1 MLPIA
6 AELDLMI
13 NITGTSYFF
22 DRGRDRMTALNATAD
37 QLQAQISIGKRL
49 TDPSQDSAAWQRLQG
64 LVQAK
69 ADSGAYSANIDF
81 ARAVL
86 EQTDATLGS
95 IQTGLQRA
103 GELALQANNGALSV
117 QNRAVIADQ
126 LDALVADLTAL
137 GNTTDPRGLALFDAN
152 ARPIPVADGI
162 AVLANEDK
170 TRVFG
175 NVLTAITTFAGAL
188 RSSTSIASDAATAIA
203 AINAGTANVAN
214 VQGTVGAR
222 AARVELVADNA
233 AKAADL
239 TEVQR
244 KSVEDTDLTAAIT
257 DLQRTMTV
265 LQATQASFSKLTS
278 LSLFDY
284 LR

>member
-1 MLPIA
+1 M
-6 AELDLMI
+6 
-13 NITGTSYFF
+13 NNVTGTAYFF
-22 DRGRDRMTALNATAD
+22 DRGRDRMSALNATAD
-37 QLQAQISIGKRL
+37 QLQAQISTGKKL
-49 TDPSQDSAAWQRLQG
+49 TDPAQDAAAWQRLQG

-69 ADSGAYSANIDF
+69 ADTGAYTSNIDF

-86 EQTDATLGS
+86 EQTDATLAQV
-95 IQTGLQRA
+95 QTGLQRA
-103 GELALQANNGALSV
+103 SELALQANNGSLSP

-137 GNTTDPRGLALFDAN
+137 GSATDPRGLPLFDAS
-152 ARPIPVADGI
+152 AKPIPVADGI

-175 NVLTAITTFAGAL
+175 NVLDAITTFSAQL
-188 RSSTSIASDAATAIA
+188 RTGDNATVAASAQTAIA
-203 AINAGTANVAN
+203 ALNAGVANVAN
-214 VQGTVGAR
+214 VQGAVGAR
-222 AARVELVADNA
+222 AARVELVTDNMSA
-233 AKAADL
+233 AADL
-239 TEVQR
+239 TEAQR

-257 DLQRTMTV
+257 ELQRTMTV
-265 LQATQASFSKLTS
+265 LQATQASFSKLSS